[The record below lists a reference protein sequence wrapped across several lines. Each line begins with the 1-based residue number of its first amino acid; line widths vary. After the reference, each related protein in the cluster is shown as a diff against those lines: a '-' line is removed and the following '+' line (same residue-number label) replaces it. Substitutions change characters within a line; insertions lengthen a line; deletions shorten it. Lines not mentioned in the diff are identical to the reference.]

1 MVLVCDEPNSHVMI
15 SNVKIDH
22 ELLADAVHV
31 SDSSPRLSKN
41 DSSKRLLQGALSRD
55 RRIESRADKIES
67 IPLKCLRSRKEGF
80 SHIKYESIRDL
91 DEAGMSNLGQ
101 VLGDD
106 LLLEQALERKSM
118 MIQCNFPT

>member
-1 MVLVCDEPNSHVMI
+1 MI

-22 ELLADAVHV
+22 ESLADAVHV

-55 RRIESRADKIES
+55 RRIKSRTPHKIES

-80 SHIKYESIRDL
+80 SHIKYERIRDL
-91 DEAGMSNLGQ
+91 DEAGPKPAG
-101 VLGDD
+101 
-106 LLLEQALERKSM
+106 LESCQNSLE
-118 MIQCNFPT
+118 

>member
-1 MVLVCDEPNSHVMI
+1 MI

-22 ELLADAVHV
+22 ESLADAVHV

-55 RRIESRADKIES
+55 RRIKCES

-91 DEAGMSNLGQ
+91 DEAGPKPAG
-101 VLGDD
+101 
-106 LLLEQALERKSM
+106 LESCQNSLE
-118 MIQCNFPT
+118 